1 MDVTLPITDGPR
13 PKHEQCRE
21 ALARH
26 IRDHLAPGSP
36 IPSERSLQQNFG
48 VSRATVRRA
57 VEQLITDGL
66 LTRVPAKGTY
76 VAQPRLDS
84 RLHLAS
90 FSQDMRRRGHVP
102 STVLLEV
109 ARRDA
114 TGTVAEALKLRPDQE
129 VWQIRRIRLADDEPV
144 AVEEGWYPVSLLPD
158 LDREDLGGSLY
169 RVLAERYGYVIDA
182 AEQTVWGEISDAR
195 TSAHLGAETPV
206 PLLVFRRISHAAGVP
221 VEHVVS
227 RYRGDRYEVHMSL
240 HAGEVPADHGP
251 PSERN

>member
-1 MDVTLPITDGPR
+1 MDAALAITDGPR

-26 IRDHLAPGSP
+26 IRDDLAPGAP
-36 IPSERSLQQNFG
+36 IPSERALQGQFG

-57 VEQLITDGL
+57 VEQLIAGGL

-102 STVLLEV
+102 STVLLE
-109 ARRDA
+109 AGRRIPPA
-114 TGTVAEALKLRPDQE
+114 EVAEALDLGPAQE
-129 VWQIRRIRLADDEPV
+129 AWRICRIRRADGQPV
-144 AVEEGWYPVSLLPD
+144 ALEEGWYPVSELPHLGHAD
-158 LDREDLGGSLY
+158 LSGSLY
-169 RVLAERYGYVIDA
+169 EVLAEQCGRPIDA
-182 AEQTVWGEISDAR
+182 AEQTVWGEIADAA
-195 TSAHLGAETPV
+195 TASLLGSETPV
-206 PLLVFRRISHAAGVP
+206 PLLVFRRVSSSAGRP
-221 VEHVVS
+221 VEHAVS

-240 HAGEVPADHGP
+240 YAGDARPAHDSSP
-251 PSERN
+251 ERK